1 MNIDIISFVFGV
13 IITLAFVVVSEHIYG
28 RFFGN
33 RKLRELSRE
42 IRRLQGVAAKKDE
55 LMKKALKAFKDQEE
69 RDARKDSKT

>member
-13 IITLAFVVVSEHIYG
+13 IITLAFVVVAEHIYG